1 MKEFYKDFKT
11 FVNES
16 KNGTLNKKSE
26 RINEAITYTIS
37 KDELKKFM
45 VPATVKLISSLEA
58 GKEMITA
65 QSDNFE
71 AYIVKVIDADTFEL
85 KPAMDVFKKKKSE
98 NITPER
104 EEGYEEEDDSTND
117 EELELEEDSEEE
129 VETED
134 DDDEPKFESFVNEMN
149 RNDFL
154 KGKDLPQNK
163 QALKKALEKG
173 ELKMYQEVD
182 GEFKPAPRMEYML
195 KNWNDFS
202 YSVKHA
208 PNDVAAGQMGKYY
221 YYFINESFVNESK
234 SKEASMVLNLMD
246 HDYSYEDALKIVLKA
261 DPSINKSK
269 LEKELDQYI

>member
-45 VPATVKLISSLEA
+45 VPATVKLISTLDA

-98 NITPER
+98 NVTPER

-117 EELELEEDSEEE
+117 EELELEEMEDSEE
-129 VETED
+129 
-134 DDDEPKFESFVNEMN
+134 DDDEPKFESFVNEMK

-154 KGKDLPQNK
+154 KFKDLPPTR
-163 QALKKALEKG
+163 QALKKAVETGKLT
-173 ELKMYQEVD
+173 MYVSD
-182 GEFKPAPRMEYML
+182 DNGEFKPYNRLGYML
-195 KNWNDFS
+195 KNWHDLVYSPKTSGPNNVGTATYANKYDF
-202 YSVKHA
+202 
-208 PNDVAAGQMGKYY
+208 
-221 YYFINESFVNESK
+221 YFINESFVNESK

>member
-45 VPATVKLISSLEA
+45 VPATVKLISTLEA

-98 NITPER
+98 NVTPER

-117 EELELEEDSEEE
+117 EELELEEMEDSEE
-129 VETED
+129 VETEE
-134 DDDEPKFESFVNEMN
+134 DDEPKFESFVNEKN
-149 RNDFL
+149 ESRIEYKTL
-154 KGKDLPQNK
+154 EL
-163 QALKKALEKG
+163 AKK
-173 ELKMYQEVD
+173 ELSKLGAV
-182 GEFKPAPRMEYML
+182 EFKGTTDNSGLMTGL
-195 KNWNDFS
+195 DNDGDKVGSIYSS
-202 YSVKHA
+202 YDENFKKVFVVGLTYDY
-208 PNDVAAGQMGKYY
+208 PN
-221 YYFINESFVNESK
+221 SK
-234 SKEASMVLNLMD
+234 R
-246 HDYSYEDALKIVLKA
+246 
-261 DPSINKSK
+261 
-269 LEKELDQYI
+269 